1 MPQINDEANPS
12 TVGTYLV
19 DNVVRTPNV
28 VWDMLCRRCCTHTE
42 CRMGHALSTMLYAH
56 RMSYGT
62 YLVDNVVRTPNVVWA
77 YFVNNVV
84 RTPNVVWDMLCRRC
98 CTLLIY
104 CRGVPCVRPSSRKT
118 FLNHLTNRV
127 RHYIFKP
134 FIPYTKQFPHYKRI
148 PSSR

>member
-28 VWDMLCRRCCTHTE
+28 VWAYFVDNLVRTPNVVWDMLCQRCCTHTE

-62 YLVDNVVRTPNVVWA
+62 CFVDDVVRCSSTVGAYLVCARQAVKL
-77 YFVNNVV
+77 F
-84 RTPNVVWDMLCRRC
+84 
-98 CTLLIY
+98 
-104 CRGVPCVRPSSRKT
+104 
-118 FLNHLTNRV
+118 
-127 RHYIFKP
+127 
-134 FIPYTKQFPHYKRI
+134 
-148 PSSR
+148 